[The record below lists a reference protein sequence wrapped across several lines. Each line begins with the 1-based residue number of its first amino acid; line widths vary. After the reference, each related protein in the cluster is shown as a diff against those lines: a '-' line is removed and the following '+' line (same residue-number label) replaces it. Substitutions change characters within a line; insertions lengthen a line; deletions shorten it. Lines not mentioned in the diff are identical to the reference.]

1 MRKALTVLVGM
12 VVLSVSAFADWKP
25 AQVSQ
30 FEAWKAVPAAQR
42 YSGVNGKLLG
52 VLLHANQGVPS
63 VAQCEAVIVVVSADS
78 EAGVPGP
85 GKGNGGL
92 GYLSAAQRA
101 KTRALGKAASGTLA
115 PSQRAL
121 IAAEAV
127 FASAGVYAASVGQMA
142 EHESMVS
149 SFYYAAWRNGH
160 YNQTKRNAQF
170 IEVCGYQNT
179 PLVRLFK
186 PSLMPQL
193 LNDPATL
200 REGACAVALAR
211 ASQADVLLDG
221 GVIKMVVQ
229 RNALGELSDADAAN
243 ILGKVVK
250 QSWTKVQLDFP
261 EDDGCS
267 EAQLTKKI
275 ALKAAANKVASVL
288 DGIVST
294 M

>member
-12 VVLSVSAFADWKP
+12 VVLSVSAFAVWTPEDAAK
-25 AQVSQ
+25 
-30 FEAWKAVPAAQR
+30 FEAWTKVPAAER
-42 YSGVNGKLLG
+42 YKRPNGPELG
-52 VLLHANQGVPS
+52 RLLHYGLGKPS
-63 VAQCEAVIVVVSADS
+63 VAQVDAALAVIEADG
-78 EAGVPGP
+78 EAGVAAV
-85 GKGNGGL
+85 GKGNGAT
-92 GYLSAAQRA
+92 GYLSKAQMWRA
-101 KTRALGKAASGTLA
+101 CAMGVEAKKMLTKDVQSLK
-115 PSQRAL
+115 
-121 IAAEAV
+121 AAEAA
-127 FASAGVYAASVGQMA
+127 FADSAAYAVKVKQVRAIDITSI
-142 EHESMVS
+142 
-149 SFYYAAWRNGH
+149 SFYPMAWNLGH
-160 YNQTKRNAQF
+160 YTHAQRVSQYN
-170 IEVCGYQNT
+170 ELCAMKTSN
-179 PLVRLFK
+179 LRALFQ
-186 PSLMPQL
+186 PNLLPQY
-193 LNDPATL
+193 LNDPAAV
-200 REGACAVALAR
+200 RAGACAVALAR

>member
-42 YSGVNGKLLG
+42 YSSVNGKLLG
-52 VLLHANQGVPS
+52 VLLHANRGVPS

-170 IEVCGYQNT
+170 IEVCGYQKT
-179 PLVRLFK
+179 PLVLLFN
-186 PSLMPQL
+186 PGLMPQR

-250 QSWTKVQLDFP
+250 ASWARCQLDYP
-261 EDDGCS
+261 ADGDCTT
-267 EAQLTKKI
+267 AQLAKKT